1 MSINKV
7 ILSGNLTR
15 DPDVKYT
22 QSGTAV
28 ATFSIAVNDGY
39 GDNQKTYYPNI
50 VVWGKTAET
59 VGKNLTKGSKVGV
72 VGKLT
77 SRSYESNG
85 QKKYITEVVADTYCG
100 VEFLGS
106 KKQGGGQSNEVDM
119 TEPIPF

>member
-1 MSINKV
+1 MNIV
-7 ILSGNLTR
+7 ALTGRLTADTNLR
-15 DPDVKYT
+15 YT
-22 QSGTAV
+22 QSGKAV
-28 ATFSIAVNDGY
+28 CTFDIAVDDGF
-39 GDNQKTYYPNI
+39 GDNKQTYFHRI
-50 VVWGKTAET
+50 VVWGKAAET
-59 VGKNLTKGSKVGV
+59 CADNLSKGSKVNV
-72 VGKLT
+72 KGKLT